1 VRGTDS
7 HGRALYFAQNDL
19 RSVNPDDGR
28 AHERGE
34 LSDEL
39 LAGRKNLRSVC
50 GPFSFSLRPVC
61 GPEPREQP
69 RTQANTLP
77 PRLSVFEDF
86 RACSLLFAV
95 LQGNRGERLELAF

>member
-1 VRGTDS
+1 MRGTDS
-7 HGRALYFAQNDL
+7 HGRALYFVQNHL
-19 RSVNPDDGR
+19 RSVNPGR
-28 AHERGE
+28 WTGAHERGE

-39 LAGRKNLRSVC
+39 LVGRKNLRSVC

-77 PRLSVFEDF
+77 PGLSVFEDF
-86 RACSLLFAV
+86 RPYSLLFAV
-95 LQGNRGERLELAF
+95 L